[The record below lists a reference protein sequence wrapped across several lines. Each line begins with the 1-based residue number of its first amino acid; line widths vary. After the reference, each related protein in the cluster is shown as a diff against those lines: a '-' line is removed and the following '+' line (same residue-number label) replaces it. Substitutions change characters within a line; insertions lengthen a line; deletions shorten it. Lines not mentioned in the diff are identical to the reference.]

1 MLRTPYRQ
9 FSRTSSIQSGKAP
22 IVPSPSSWAPLRILP
37 NSSIEEFC
45 KEAFVPST
53 PIVLPKGHFHDFP
66 AISRW
71 FLISENDPHAVALH
85 HEYLEQFGDVIVA
98 QEYSCLSKPFGQL
111 ANSGS
116 LFRRQELP
124 LSNFLRWAKEGS
136 MHERFRIYLA
146 QTSISALPSKMREDL
161 PAPNLVTQAGRGDV
175 YDSSIWMGIPPTYT
189 PLHYDPNPNI
199 LVQIA
204 GHKTVRLLPP
214 DIGHG
219 VFEEVQRSLGKM
231 SSAKFRGEEMM
242 IGEEGRLT
250 EDLIWA
256 AKHYDSNLASF
267 GFEAHLAQGD
277 GIFIPKGWWH
287 SVKGFGRGIT
297 ASVRVE
303 HDSQFF
309 HVTKTK
315 HGVTG

>member
-1 MLRTPYRQ
+1 MLRTTSRQ
-9 FSRTSSIQSGKAP
+9 LSRTSPIPSGRAP
-22 IVPSPSSWAPLRILP
+22 VVPSASSWAPLSILR
-37 NSSIEEFC
+37 NGSIEDFC
-45 KEAFVPST
+45 KEAFVPSA
-53 PIVLPKGHFHDFP
+53 PIMLPKGHFHDFP

-71 FLISENDPHAVALH
+71 FLISENDSHAVALH
-85 HEYLEQFGDVIVA
+85 HEYLEQYGHAVVA
-98 QEYSCLSKPFGQL
+98 QEYSRSSNPLREV
-111 ANSGS
+111 ANVNP

-124 LSNFLRWAKEGS
+124 LRNFLQWTKEGG
-136 MHERFRIYLA
+136 MHEGFRIYLA
-146 QTSISALPSKMREDL
+146 QTSIAALPHRMRDDL
-161 PAPNLVTQAGRGDV
+161 PTPDLVTKAGRGDV
-175 YDSSIWMGIPPTYT
+175 YDSSIWIGIPPTYT

-214 DIGHG
+214 NIGHG

-231 SSAKFRGEEMM
+231 NSAKFRGEEMM
-242 IGEEGRLT
+242 MGEEGCLM

-256 AKHYDSNLASF
+256 DKNHASNLASF

-297 ASVRVE
+297 ASVSFE
-303 HDSQFF
+303 HILSVSRQKD
-309 HVTKTK
+309 
-315 HGVTG
+315 